1 MSLLAIWRTDN
12 LMYWIVNNSWQEVQ
26 LQQRQIEARLKDQGA
41 GQWKIHWEVYS
52 CLHVLCYVAEVWL
65 E

>member
-1 MSLLAIWRTDN
+1 
-12 LMYWIVNNSWQEVQ
+12 MYWIVNNSWQEVQ